1 METHHTV
8 LPGPDQ
14 VGEFREAVW
23 TNYREQGRTFPWRNI
38 DDSWGVL
45 VSEVMLQQTQT
56 IRVVPYW
63 LRWMKKW
70 PTPEALAS
78 ASLDEVLREWTGLGY
93 NRRGRYLK
101 LAAETI
107 TSEFNGQVPRSLK
120 ELRTLPGIGPYTAG
134 AILCFAYNEP
144 VVFIETNIRSALL
157 HFFFH
162 DEQKVPDS
170 QLLPILEQ
178 ALDWQNPRIWYY
190 ALMDYGAQL
199 KKVISNPNRRSAH
212 YSRQSPFKGSLREA
226 RGFIVRELA
235 EKGPASLECL
245 AASTT
250 IEYERLKNALES
262 LQKEHMVAE
271 QAGLYHIQHS

>member
-1 METHHTV
+1 METNQYT
-8 LPGPDQ
+8 LPSHDQ
-14 VGEFREAVW
+14 LGSFREAVW
-23 TNYREQGRTFPWRNI
+23 ANYREQGRTFPWRHI
-38 DDSWGVL
+38 DNSWGVL
-45 VSEVMLQQTQT
+45 LSEVMLQQTQT
-56 IRVVPYW
+56 IRVIPYW
-63 LRWMKKW
+63 LRWMEKW

-78 ASLDEVLREWTGLGY
+78 ASMDEVLREWAGLGY

-107 TSEFNGQVPRSLK
+107 TADFHGQVPRSLE

-144 VVFIETNIRSALL
+144 VIFIETNIRSALL
-157 HFFFH
+157 HFFFQ
-162 DEQKVPDS
+162 DEKKVPDS

-178 ALDWQNPRIWYY
+178 TLDRQNPRLWYY

-199 KKVISNPNRRSAH
+199 KKITPNPSRRSAH

-226 RGFIVRELA
+226 RGFIVRALA
-235 EKGPASLECL
+235 EKGPTSLESL

-250 IEYERLKNALES
+250 ISYERLKTALES
-262 LQKEHMVAE
+262 LQKEQMVAE
-271 QAGLYHIQHS
+271 QSGLYHIQHS